1 MKYLSLFPPLSLS
14 ISFSLILSRFFIMHA
29 LTFITKVP
37 KFFHSKYDVL
47 LLIVNFTW
55 RNVIDFTS
63 ILHKDK

>member
-1 MKYLSLFPPLSLS
+1 MKYLSLFPSLS
-14 ISFSLILSRFFIMHA
+14 PFPSLSFSLVFYIMHA

-55 RNVIDFTS
+55 RNIIDFTS